1 LADREAILNI
11 EKRIN
16 PDRKVEAIQ
25 RKEKLDT
32 LKERLDMVL
41 LQKEEDVKNEINHID
56 RDW

>member
-41 LQKEEDVKNEINHID
+41 
-56 RDW
+56 